1 LNAFKYTSV
10 HLMIFIVVGPIFVR
24 SLLQVIPLD
33 LLEIGINDYL
43 SK

>member
-1 LNAFKYTSV
+1 LNDFKYTSA
-10 HLMIFIVVGPIFVR
+10 HLMIFIVVAPIFVR